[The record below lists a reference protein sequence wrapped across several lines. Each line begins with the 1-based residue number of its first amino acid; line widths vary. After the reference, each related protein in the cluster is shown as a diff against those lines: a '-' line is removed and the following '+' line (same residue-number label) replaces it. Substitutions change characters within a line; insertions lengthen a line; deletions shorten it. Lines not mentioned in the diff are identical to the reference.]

1 MGTRRGGRESFS
13 PARTRARIRERV
25 RFLLP
30 FSFSLSTSLTRVH
43 ACVRGGN
50 GSPLS
55 LSFSSFLLSLPSPF
69 CTISLFFRFV
79 CVRERNKEGRGKDTG
94 RQGQSWKLSTSNF
107 FRNFLRSLCPLVQ
120 FPQTRFYIHVQVPEK
135 FVIRVLLGHVDPRGD
150 FEALDLGILED
161 FLGEGGLSE
170 AAHEKSQ

>member
-55 LSFSSFLLSLPSPF
+55 LSFSSFLLSDGPLVPATGVTTTVSKTTAAGSNTEAVEEGLTTPESAEAQASESSP
-69 CTISLFFRFV
+69 
-79 CVRERNKEGRGKDTG
+79 EGRAG
-94 RQGQSWKLSTSNF
+94 RPQRSTK
-107 FRNFLRSLCPLVQ
+107 PTTH
-120 FPQTRFYIHVQVPEK
+120 PTE
-135 FVIRVLLGHVDPRGD
+135 FVY
-150 FEALDLGILED
+150 F
-161 FLGEGGLSE
+161 
-170 AAHEKSQ
+170 